1 VCAAFSLPPFLSFSP
16 CVYAYVCVWPAK
28 HHGGSHVE
36 ILIPRPLN
44 LLTIPILLHLLL
56 LCRSLSGTQKWSPHA
71 GDYIFEYI
79 YTHICIYTPKKE
91 EVGDLGC
98 TMVGQLE
105 DRARVRWPGHETR
118 HTLRKVTTLRSLRKS
133 KKKHCILFSIIADRI
148 KSPCKTTF

>member
-56 LCRSLSGTQKWSPHA
+56 LCRSLSGTQKLSPHA
-71 GDYIFEYI
+71 GDYIFEYMYI
-79 YTHICIYTPKKE
+79 PIHVYIPPKRRGWG
-91 EVGDLGC
+91 VLGC

-118 HTLRKVTTLRSLRKS
+118 HTLRKVITLRSLRNS
-133 KKKHCILFSIIADRI
+133 
-148 KSPCKTTF
+148 

>member
-1 VCAAFSLPPFLSFSP
+1 VCAAFSLPPFLLSP
-16 CVYAYVCVWPAK
+16 RMCMRVCVWPAK

-56 LCRSLSGTQKWSPHA
+56 LCRSLSGTQKLSPHA

-79 YTHICIYTPKKE
+79 HPYMYIYPPKRRRG
-91 EVGDLGC
+91 VLGC

-118 HTLRKVTTLRSLRKS
+118 HTLRKVTTPTSL
-133 KKKHCILFSIIADRI
+133 
-148 KSPCKTTF
+148 